1 MELKHITGQIR
12 KLADDVKD
20 TRTVE
25 FVISTASKDRHG
37 TVIPIENW
45 ELDKFNQNGIVG
57 YQHDVYGGWFSEN
70 DPDKVL
76 GKGKAWIED
85 DKLIGSVTF
94 EPAELNPLAEKIFQ
108 KILFGS
114 LTSTSVGFME
124 KSAGEFRADNPNDP
138 KSPRTYYYGKVELL
152 EFSVVNIPSNSE
164 AVKRAHEEEAKEAI
178 RKIVKEV
185 IKEEGEDPQPEDNP
199 QPAEADHY
207 QRYLAKQRL
216 IELEINQNKH

>member
-1 MELKHITGQIR
+1 MELKHITGQVR
-12 KLADDVKD
+12 ALPADVKD

-25 FVISTASKDRHG
+25 FVISSENKDRHG
-37 TVIPIENW
+37 TVIPIDNW
-45 ELDKFNQNGIVG
+45 DLDNFNKNGIVG
-57 YQHDVYGGWFSEN
+57 YQHEVYGSFFGGS
-70 DPDKVL
+70 DPDSVI
-76 GKGKAWIED
+76 GKGKAWVEG

-124 KSAGEFRADNPNDP
+124 KTAGELRADDPNDP
-138 KSPRTYYYGKVELL
+138 KSPRTYYYGAVELL

-164 AVKRAHEEEAKEAI
+164 AVKRAHEEEAREAI

-185 IKEEGEDPQPEDNP
+185 INEEGEDPQPEDNP
-199 QPAEADHY
+199 QPAEAEHY
-207 QRYLAKQRL
+207 ERYMAKIRL
-216 IELEINQNKH
+216 QELEINQ